1 MRDMRLLARS
11 LGLTKIRE
19 DQLPLKAEES
29 DISDCRYVNHEDGLD
44 ETVDDDLSEGRGG
57 SR

>member
-29 DISDCRYVNHEDGLD
+29 DIDDCRYVNLKNGLNEAID
-44 ETVDDDLSEGRGG
+44 TDFE
-57 SR
+57 